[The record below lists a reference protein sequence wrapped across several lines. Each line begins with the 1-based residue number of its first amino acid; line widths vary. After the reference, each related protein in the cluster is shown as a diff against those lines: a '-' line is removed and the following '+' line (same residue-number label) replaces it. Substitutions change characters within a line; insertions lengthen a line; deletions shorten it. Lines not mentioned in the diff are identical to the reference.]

1 MCQGRGALLGDYV
14 TGPLQNWERGTT
26 SVQITQLF
34 PNISQTLDR
43 ERRNGVCG
51 VGMGRARESQ
61 RETSVSPPPFPAVV
75 TGEWRGREA
84 AWSFWC
90 FLISRSFLSLS
101 LSPSSFLSACDPH
114 MSCVAL
120 GRKFSSGWYQEL
132 ICTQRCIADHA
143 RPD

>member
-61 RETSVSPPPFPAVV
+61 RETSVSSSFSSC
-75 TGEWRGREA
+75 GDWRMEREG
-84 AWSFWC
+84 SGVE
-90 FLISRSFLSLS
+90 FLVLSNLKVLPLSLS
-101 LSPSSFLSACDPH
+101 LSLSKLLPFCLRSPH
-114 MSCVAL
+114 VLRGL
-120 GRKFSSGWYQEL
+120 GQKVLPWL
-132 ICTQRCIADHA
+132 V
-143 RPD
+143 

>member
-61 RETSVSPPPFPAVV
+61 RETSVSSSFSSC
-75 TGEWRGREA
+75 GDWRMEREG
-84 AWSFWC
+84 SGVE
-90 FLISRSFLSLS
+90 FLVLSNLKVLPLS

-120 GRKFSSGWYQEL
+120 GRKFSPGWYQEL